1 MEIMIEELFV
11 QQLQKCPSGFQQ
23 KFRKIYQQLKVVDK
37 PAEVKGIVQT
47 AANKNHYKLY
57 IDESRIG
64 LAVRG
69 RKLYIVCFLYNQ
81 YFH

>member
-11 QQLQKCPSGFQQ
+11 QQLQKCPPGFQQ

-37 PAEVKGIVQT
+37 PTEVKEVVQVT
-47 AANKNHYKLY
+47 ANKNRYKLY

-64 LAVRG
+64 LAVKG

-81 YFH
+81 YFD

>member
-11 QQLQKCPSGFQQ
+11 LQLQKCPSDFQQ
-23 KFRKIYQQLKVVDK
+23 KFRKIYQRLKVVDK
-37 PAEVKGIVQT
+37 PTEVKGIVQT
-47 AANKNHYKLY
+47 TVNKNHYKLY

-64 LAVRG
+64 LAVKG
-69 RKLYIVCFLYNQ
+69 RKLYIVCFLHNQ